1 MNTNGIYSEIYS
13 FSENSQENF
22 LPHSRGRR
30 APAGIYTNSVYCMR
44 HYRAAIIL
52 YRYLPHTVPQCT
64 VLPPPTRQACACRQI
79 RELRLLYA
87 SLSRRDHTLQLFAA
101 YRTAMHRSSLTHAAG
116 VRLQANTRTQ
126 VVVCLTFSAAI
137 ILYRYLPHTL
147 PKATLSLT
155 HTIPPPDSFLFFYM
169 IRAESFCCTSLYR
182 RARNHKAMRN
192 LSAVQG

>member
-116 VRLQANTRTQ
+116 VRLQAFTRTRFI
-126 VVVCLTFSAAI
+126 VCVTIVPRSYFTDI
-137 ILYRYLPHTL
+137 CRIPYRNAPFLPH
-147 PKATLSLT
+147 P
-155 HTIPPPDSFLFFYM
+155 
-169 IRAESFCCTSLYR
+169 RGR
-182 RARNHKAMRN
+182 RAPAGKYADSGCCMPY
-192 LSAVQG
+192 L